1 MNSNYYEITIPF
13 NPENYDNIQSVLY
26 QAEIENSLEE
36 NGVIKIY
43 IEEQKKELIDK
54 VKAELNNCAGSIEI
68 KIEKFED
75 RNWNDEWEKSIQPV
89 YIKDKII
96 IHSSWNKDSIVNP
109 DGKILI
115 EIDPKMSFGTGHNET
130 TQLVLEMLCEYLDA
144 DDKTMLDYGA
154 GTAVLSIAAAKL
166 GVQKIIAIDI
176 DVDSIENA
184 KEYINNNDVEKFIK
198 LDNCNISHVES
209 NNFDVIAANIIR
221 SVITANLNHIYSKLK
236 SSGKLFISGILIDE
250 ENLLIKE
257 LQKFDI
263 EIIEVRKKA
272 EWLGVYARKK

>member
-43 IEEQKKELIDK
+43 IEEEKKELIDK
-54 VKAELNNCAGSIEI
+54 VKTGLNNCAGSIEI

-75 RNWNDEWEKSIQPV
+75 RNWNDEWEKSIEPV
-89 YIKDKII
+89 YIKDKLI
-96 IHSSWNKDSIVNP
+96 IHSSWNKDTVNNP
-109 DGKILI
+109 EGKILI

-198 LDNCNISHVES
+198 LDNCNISHVEE

-236 SSGKLFISGILIDE
+236 SGGKLFISGILIDE